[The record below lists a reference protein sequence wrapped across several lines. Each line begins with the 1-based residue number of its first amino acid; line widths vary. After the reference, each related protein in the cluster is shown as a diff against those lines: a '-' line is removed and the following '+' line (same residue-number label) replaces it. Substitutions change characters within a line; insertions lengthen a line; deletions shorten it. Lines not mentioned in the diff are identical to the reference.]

1 MAGMGEKWQQNPE
14 NVMKHAGWKFEY
26 FIKPKYQGN
35 VRGSIGLR
43 KMHVVSLKQPPTYQ
57 IILLERTATM

>member
-1 MAGMGEKWQQNPE
+1 MAGMGKKWQQNRE

-26 FIKPKYQGN
+26 FIKPKYMVN

-43 KMHVVSLKQPPTYQ
+43 KMRVVSLKQPPTYQ
-57 IILLERTATM
+57 IVLLEWTATK